1 MTWAEANESGGLASE
16 RGTATPQTPFAQQ
29 RRTRI
34 VIMALVIGGGLAMIA
49 AMRVLSGG
57 PSQTAANSD
66 AQVAISAFLA
76 PATGDRLTDSGSAAS
91 DPLKVLAEFNTP
103 IARVPFDSLRA
114 NPFILPGGAMAIP
127 VARSQTSID
136 DARNARAFQMREEL
150 AAMRVSMVLQG
161 RSSLAVVGGITLPLE
176 KPVEYDSQTTLC
188 LKSVSSAGVIVEA
201 TDTALS
207 LTIAV
212 DLPRP

>member
-76 PATGDRLTDSGSAAS
+76 PATGDRLTDSGSAAPLLEAS
-91 DPLKVLAEFNTP
+91 DQ
-103 IARVPFDSLRA
+103 S
-114 NPFILPGGAMAIP
+114 
-127 VARSQTSID
+127 
-136 DARNARAFQMREEL
+136 
-150 AAMRVSMVLQG
+150 
-161 RSSLAVVGGITLPLE
+161 
-176 KPVEYDSQTTLC
+176 
-188 LKSVSSAGVIVEA
+188 
-201 TDTALS
+201 
-207 LTIAV
+207 
-212 DLPRP
+212 